1 MKFSKKDVMD
11 FVRKAFGD
19 NATEVLIDRY
29 TIDENDNPYDF
40 TIFLDKNCQFPLVWS
55 HNEEFLIAS
64 GCSKLVIV
72 PKNRSYV
79 IKIPWT
85 GCYIEDFDEDNDK
98 YTYHYDYEIT
108 YCPMEDEK
116 AIYDMEIT
124 EDTKQFF
131 AENEFVGLYN
141 DSIPIYVQ
149 EKVLVGMNNEVAQKV
164 CSASFTHKMHS
175 YYKNLPAK
183 IIKFIVEQVGYS
195 RGEEVINEINDIDDL
210 HSENFGFD
218 KYGNFKIIDYAG
230 YDSENYFAYNN

>member
-1 MKFSKKDVMD
+1 MKFKVEDVME
-11 FVRKAFGD
+11 FVRKALGD

-29 TIDENDNPYDF
+29 TIDENDNPEDF
-40 TIFLDKNCQFPLVWS
+40 TIYLDKNCQFPLS
-55 HNEEFLIAS
+55 FCDDEDFYIDS

-72 PKNRSYV
+72 PKNRNYV

-116 AIYDMEIT
+116 FIYDMEIT

-131 AENEFVGLYN
+131 AKNEFVGLYN
-141 DSIPIYVQ
+141 GSIPIYVQ
-149 EKVLVGMNNEVAQKV
+149 EKVLVGMNNEVAKKV
-164 CSASFTHKMHS
+164 CSGSFTQKMCS
-175 YYKNLPAK
+175 YCNNLSAK

-195 RGEEVINEINDIDDL
+195 RGEEIINEINDIDDL
-210 HSENFGFD
+210 HSANYGFD
-218 KYGNFKIIDYAG
+218 KYGQFKVIDYAG
-230 YDSENYFAYNN
+230 FCIENYFAYNN